1 MTRAMDRRPII
12 AGGCQVPV
20 TGVVGRRGERRCRQL
35 RVLASD
41 GASLAVRDEGP
52 LDAEHVVVFV
62 HGLCLSDLE
71 WELQVKYLQEQYG
84 GGIRLIRY
92 DQRGHGNSS
101 QAPMSSYRVPQLGL
115 DLAAVLRALRVSG
128 RVTLVTHSMG
138 GMAALEYFGLA
149 AADRPLEPH
158 GLVLIATA
166 AGQLAERGLGRLLAA
181 PVTAALVDVVNHTP
195 QAAWRLLAGPL
206 GAAVG
211 HLRAHSAQ
219 RKALVA
225 LTAGALLSTPVA
237 TAVGFLPSLKVFDRA
252 AVLGSIR
259 ARTVVVSGEAD
270 LLTPPVHSVQ
280 MAAAIPGAVHLQLPG
295 VGHMIPQEAPQVIN
309 AAISRVIEATPGLL
323 NASWGSGDGASAS

>member
-1 MTRAMDRRPII
+1 MTRAIDRRGIVP
-12 AGGCQVPV
+12 GGCRVPA
-20 TGVVGRRGERRCRQL
+20 VGGRGERRCRQL
-35 RVLASD
+35 RVLTSD

-52 LDAEHVVVFV
+52 LDAEHIVVFV

-71 WELQVKYLQEQYG
+71 WELQVEYLQQRYG
-84 GGIRLIRY
+84 GEIRLIRY

-115 DLAAVLRALRVSG
+115 DLAAVLRAVNVSG

-225 LTAGALLSTPVA
+225 LTAGALLSTPVT
-237 TAVGFLPSLKVFDRA
+237 TAVGFLPSLKEFDQA
-252 AVLGSIR
+252 AVLGTIR
-259 ARTVVVSGEAD
+259 ARTVVVSGDAD

-280 MAAAIPGAVHLQLPG
+280 MAAVIPGAVHVQLPG

-309 AAISRVIEATPGLL
+309 AAISRVIEAAPYPV
-323 NASWGSGDGASAS
+323 NASWGIGDGSSAS